1 MKNHKMDI
9 SPAKDKIMKGGKKI
23 MTRKQ
28 KRLAEQNKVEGFE
41 EEQTQPIF
49 QNQQNSKS
57 QPIINNQPNQNIN

>member
-1 MKNHKMDI
+1 MKNHKMEI

-28 KRLAEQNKVEGFE
+28 KRLAEENKAKVFE

-49 QNQQNSKS
+49 QNKQNSQS
-57 QPIINNQPNQNIN
+57 